1 MKKIIFIS
9 LFPSLSIALFF
20 ILKIYMFGSHLLI
33 NVQGRAEYLF
43 SNTQEFSFNSFS
55 SVPIKES
62 KIIVVNGKVKAKST
76 NGLIPIKRL
85 SNKKLITHTNSDGIF
100 TFRLKPG
107 IYTFFIVQDNNAYLN
122 SFDGKGYYK
131 SHKVS
136 SESDDIIITVTSK
149 SYF

>member
-1 MKKIIFIS
+1 MSNKEVIFI
-9 LFPSLSIALFF
+9 LLSISIFLFITF
-20 ILKIYMFGSHLLI
+20 KIDIFGSHLLI
-33 NVQGRAEYLF
+33 NVQGRAEHLV
-43 SNTQEFSFNSFS
+43 SNTQEFGLNNFS

-62 KIIVVNGKVKAKST
+62 RIIAVNGKVKAKST
-76 NGLIPIKRL
+76 NISIPIKRL
-85 SNKKLITHTNSDGIF
+85 SNKKLITQTNSDGIF

-107 IYTFFIVQDNNAYLN
+107 IYTFFIVQGNNAYLN

-136 SESDDIIITVTSK
+136 SESDNILISVTDK

>member
-1 MKKIIFIS
+1 MRKKVI
-9 LFPSLSIALFF
+9 LSIFLSISIVLFF
-20 ILKIYMFGSHLLI
+20 IFKIDLFESHLLI
-33 NVQGRAEYLF
+33 KVQGRAEYLV
-43 SNTQEFSFNSFS
+43 SNTQEFGLNSFT

-62 KIIVVNGKVKAKST
+62 KIISVNGKVKAKST

-85 SNKKLITHTNSDGIF
+85 SNKKFTTYTNSDGMF

-131 SHKVS
+131 SHNVS
-136 SESDDIIITVTSK
+136 SESDDILITVTSK

>member
-1 MKKIIFIS
+1 MKKISLYFFLSIFII
-9 LFPSLSIALFF
+9 LFC
-20 ILKIYMFGSHLLI
+20 ILKIDRFGDNLLI

-62 KIIVVNGKVKAKST
+62 KIIVVKGKVKAKST

-85 SNKKLITHTNSDGIF
+85 SNKKLITYTNSDGIF

-107 IYTFFIVQDNNAYLN
+107 IYTFFLAQDNNAYLN

-136 SESDDIIITVTSK
+136 SDSDDILITVTSK

>member
-1 MKKIIFIS
+1 MRTKAILSLLLIISIVLFIIFKID
-9 LFPSLSIALFF
+9 LFE
-20 ILKIYMFGSHLLI
+20 SHLLI
-33 NVQGRAEYLF
+33 NVQGRAEYLV
-43 SNTQEFSFNSFS
+43 SNTQEFGLNSFIS
-55 SVPIKES
+55 APIKES
-62 KIIVVNGKVKAKST
+62 KIIIVNGKVKAKST

-107 IYTFFIVQDNNAYLN
+107 IYTFFLAQDNNAYLN

-136 SESDDIIITVTSK
+136 SDSDDILITVTSK

>member
-1 MKKIIFIS
+1 MRTKAG
-9 LFPSLSIALFF
+9 LFLLLSISIVLF
-20 ILKIYMFGSHLLI
+20 IIYKIDLFESHLLI
-33 NVQGRAEYLF
+33 KVQGRAEYLV
-43 SNTQEFSFNSFS
+43 SKKQEFGLNNFS
-55 SVPIKES
+55 SVPVKES
-62 KIIVVNGKVKAKST
+62 KIVVVNGKVKAKST

-107 IYTFFIVQDNNAYLN
+107 IYTFFLAQDNNAYLN

-136 SESDDIIITVTSK
+136 SDSDDILITVTSK

>member
-1 MKKIIFIS
+1 MRTKAILSLLLIISIVLFIIFKID
-9 LFPSLSIALFF
+9 LFE
-20 ILKIYMFGSHLLI
+20 SHLLI

-131 SHKVS
+131 SHKVYS
-136 SESDDIIITVTSK
+136 GSDDILITVTSK